1 MRMTI
6 QNGPS
11 CVLLP
16 DRGLMLVTKKA
27 DRHCQL
33 SQATKQARLRIL
45 IVPDQASAKL
55 SLRLEREFGSG
66 FPVSKVKRQSQLNT
80 ERTQQ

>member
-1 MRMTI
+1 
-6 QNGPS
+6 
-11 CVLLP
+11 
-16 DRGLMLVTKKA
+16 MLVTKKA

-33 SQATKQARLRIL
+33 SQATKQARLRTL

-55 SLRLEREFGSG
+55 SLRLRTRIWVRLPNVE
-66 FPVSKVKRQSQLNT
+66 KVKGQSQLNT